1 MSKKEEKLEKAPET
15 NTGSE
20 KKTYCYIGPNLP
32 QGALKK
38 NSVFMGTREE
48 ILDKF
53 KEEIEKYPQIPR
65 LIVDINSL
73 AEAKSKLEQTG
84 NTLNKSYNDILSTVA
99 EVERG

>member
-15 NTGSE
+15 NAGSE

-65 LIVDINSL
+65 LIVDINGL